1 MAKPH
6 AATDA
11 TDVPAANPSRNLM
24 LRVISS
30 AVLAPLAIGIAYLGG
45 WPFAIFWTA
54 AAVAVWWEWTKLV
67 HPSGH
72 IGALVTGICALLI
85 QTFMLMNDRED
96 VAMMIAGLGGL
107 AAAIISA
114 RNALWTAA
122 GVIYASVLLI
132 APVMIRGESF
142 IGFIAIMF
150 VFAVVWGTD
159 IVAYFTGRAI
169 GGPKLAPSISPNKT
183 WSGAIGGLIGA
194 VAGGA
199 AIVMPS
205 NVKTFLAI
213 AAIAIALSIASQA
226 GDLFESRMKRL
237 FNVKDSG
244 ALIPGHGGVMD
255 RLDGFVTAVLLALA
269 IGVAS
274 AGWNSPAPGLDR
286 KSVV

>member
-1 MAKPH
+1 MAKPN

-11 TDVPAANPSRNLM
+11 ADMPAATPSRNLM
-24 LRVISS
+24 LRVVSS

-45 WPFAIFWTA
+45 WPFAIFWTI

-72 IGALVTGICALLI
+72 IGALVTGISALLI
-85 QTFMLMNDRED
+85 QMFLLMNHRED
-96 VAMMIAGLGGL
+96 VAVMIAGLGGL

-114 RNALWTAA
+114 RKALWTAA

-142 IGFIAIMF
+142 TGFIAIMF
-150 VFAVVWGTD
+150 LFAVVWGTD

-169 GGPKLAPSISPNKT
+169 GGPKLAPAISPNKT

-205 NVKTFLAI
+205 NVKAFLAI

-255 RLDGFVTAVLLALA
+255 RLDGFVTAVLLALV
-269 IGVAS
+269 IGVAI
-274 AGWNSPAPGLDR
+274 AGWNSPAPGLIGW
-286 KSVV
+286 